1 MKEILSNLGYNLKE
15 YSKEYRTRP
24 LYRDSDNENVL
35 VIYKDSG
42 RWVDFK
48 ENITGNLQDLVRITL
63 NLQDNTE
70 AKEWITQKV
79 PSTETYSVYK
89 KPQIKQVKCYSSD
102 VLTKLVKD
110 HSFWNKRNISDETM
124 NLFEGGILKEGRMKG
139 RYVFPIFD
147 KVEDIILNQGGYY
160 GFTHR
165 ELKNHC
171 QYLLERLD
179 LWKQRH
185 DQART
190 LSGGMKRRLMV
201 ARALIHQP
209 QILILDEPTAGVD
222 VELRRGMWEF
232 LKEINQQGITI
243 ILTSHYL
250 EEVELLCQRIG
261 MIDGG
266 RLIKQHSV
274 RDFIELAEQQVF
286 IIELAEPFDNHIN
299 LTDLN
304 VISIDS
310 QTLSFTK
317 KQGQTLE
324 SFFVALYEA
333 GAKISSVKPENN
345 RLESLFIAITNK
357 GAKNV

>member
-1 MKEILSNLGYNLKE
+1 MYAIQIDCLTKRYPHKTKNAGDQLSFSVHQGECFGLLGPNGAGKSTTLNLISQL
-15 YSKEYRTRP
+15 
-24 LYRDSDNENVL
+24 
-35 VIYKDSG
+35 IHKDSG
-42 RWVDFK
+42 RILIHGIDTDTDAFHTK
-48 ENITGNLQDLVRITL
+48 RSLGI
-63 NLQDNTE
+63 
-70 AKEWITQKV
+70 V
-79 PSTETYSVYK
+79 PQE
-89 KPQIKQVKCYSSD
+89 
-102 VLTKLVKD
+102 
-110 HSFWNKRNISDETM
+110 FN
-124 NLFEGGILKEGRMKG
+124 
-139 RYVFPIFD
+139 FPIFD

>member
-1 MKEILSNLGYNLKE
+1 
-15 YSKEYRTRP
+15 
-24 LYRDSDNENVL
+24 
-35 VIYKDSG
+35 
-42 RWVDFK
+42 
-48 ENITGNLQDLVRITL
+48 
-63 NLQDNTE
+63 
-70 AKEWITQKV
+70 
-79 PSTETYSVYK
+79 
-89 KPQIKQVKCYSSD
+89 
-102 VLTKLVKD
+102 
-110 HSFWNKRNISDETM
+110 
-124 NLFEGGILKEGRMKG
+124 
-139 RYVFPIFD
+139 
-147 KVEDIILNQGGYY
+147 
-160 GFTHR
+160 
-165 ELKNHC
+165 
-171 QYLLERLD
+171 
-179 LWKQRH
+179 
-185 DQART
+185 
-190 LSGGMKRRLMV
+190 LMV

-209 QILILDEPTAGVD
+209 KILILDEPTAGVD

-243 ILTSHYL
+243 VLTSHYL

-266 RLIKQHSV
+266 CLIKQHSV